1 MCQWLSLYKCTD
13 QTMYSLKFVFNINLS
28 TTLSKTYYFISSY
41 KLHKL
46 VNLNTKIIIFYN
58 KLSKIYP
65 TINLHLQILN
75 EKHKQYNIYIVRNV
89 L

>member
-28 TTLSKTYYFISSY
+28 TTLSKTFYFISSY

-46 VNLNTKIIIFYN
+46 VNCNTKIIIF
-58 KLSKIYP
+58 
-65 TINLHLQILN
+65 
-75 EKHKQYNIYIVRNV
+75 
-89 L
+89 